1 MFTFEDE
8 QNVWLWKKKVKKSAV
23 SDAAEI
29 FKFFHEREN
38 EILYSANKIFVERYN
53 TEYEIAHHLFYL
65 SKYYLSPDYMGYAL
79 GFFEGMAQGKGYADD
94 ELKGDLLVNI
104 INIYGKTI
112 VNYREAIGFSENE
125 GEWDEKFYEFF
136 LNREFESDEEAA
148 NELVKGLAEGKA
160 LNDAL
165 ISIQNDYSRI
175 KDESMN
181 ETFLLPGMTHQ
192 IKMWFAATY
201 LDKEKLQFIVD
212 TYGLEEWK
220 K

>member
-1 MFTFEDE
+1 MVEKTGSMFGFG
-8 QNVWLWKKKVKKSAV
+8 KKKSKV
-23 SDAAEI
+23 STAPDAAEI

-94 ELKGDLLVNI
+94 ERKGDLIVNI
-104 INIYGKTI
+104 GKIYGKTI
-112 VNYREAIGFSENE
+112 VNYRKAIGITENE
-125 GEWDEKFYEFF
+125 GEWEEKFHEFI
-136 LNREFESDEEAA
+136 LNREFETDEEAG

-160 LNDAL
+160 LHDAL

-175 KDESMN
+175 KDEATN
-181 ETFLLPGMTHQ
+181 ETFLLPTMTHQ
-192 IKMWFAATY
+192 IKMWFAAAY
-201 LDKEKLQFIVD
+201 LDKKALQFVID
-212 TYGLEEWK
+212 TYGLEEVDK
-220 K
+220 